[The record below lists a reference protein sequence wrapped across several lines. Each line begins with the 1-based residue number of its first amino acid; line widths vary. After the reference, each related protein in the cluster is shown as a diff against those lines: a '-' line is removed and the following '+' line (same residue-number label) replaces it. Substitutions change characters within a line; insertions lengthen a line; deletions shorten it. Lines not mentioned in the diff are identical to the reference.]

1 MTVQSEGKSLRLI
14 MTCIYETIS
23 NEDLNTQTKLHF
35 LISSSNGGVN
45 AKGFYLLLCSIALRT
60 LVLSFLKIFLTDLA
74 NSCFYA

>member
-1 MTVQSEGKSLRLI
+1 

-23 NEDLNTQTKLHF
+23 NEVLNTQTKIHF

-45 AKGFYLLLCSIALRT
+45 AKRFYLLLCSIALYLLLCSIALRT
-60 LVLSFLKIFLTDLA
+60 LILSFLKIFLTDLA